1 MPIYQEATFH
11 DRQSVESAIPQSTTS
26 LTFVDVTG
34 AVLTTK
40 DLSQDGTYQV
50 LTPVVVQASLNNTV
64 AEFRLTLDGNQ
75 IGDVS
80 MIELKIKEADVGTTF
95 AGTLGGISGGQVLK
109 LQYRTDKGTLTVEEF
124 TMAIDG
130 IPTSRVVE

>member
-1 MPIYQEATFH
+1 MPVYQEATFH

-26 LTFVDVTG
+26 LTFVDVAG

-64 AEFRLTLDGNQ
+64 AEFRITLDGNQ

-80 MIELKIKEADVGTTF
+80 MLELKIKEADVGTTF
-95 AGTLGGISGGQVLK
+95 AGTQAVSAAV
-109 LQYRTDKGTLTVEEF
+109 RC
-124 TMAIDG
+124 
-130 IPTSRVVE
+130 